1 MTHEGVNALSNE
13 LHNAPEPALAGGRK
27 RENWGSKIGVILA
40 VAGSAVGLGNF
51 LRFPGLAAKYGGG
64 TFMIPYFISLLVIG
78 IPICWCEWTLGR
90 QGGKHGYHSSPGI
103 FRIVTHMRGSHF
115 LGVVGLLIPLV
126 IYMYYVYIESWCLA
140 YAWYYLRD
148 GFANVKD
155 VAGYGKFFEQFAGA
169 GEDGLAGG
177 RVGDFGRFDSI
188 VFLVIAF
195 AINFVLIFRGLT
207 KGIESFCKIAMPVLI
222 LAAVV
227 ILIRVLTLGAPNP
240 EHPERNVNAGLG
252 FMWNPNIPVRY
263 EWEQTGGIDVHL
275 DDKQKA
281 HPHPTFIAPN
291 VNQPQRLVFDVTAK
305 GGTLETDD
313 ARTVWVV
320 PAGEQAPG
328 AGQVVHPRQEVRLD
342 VDVDKIKNQS
352 IWAALSDPQ
361 IWLEAAGQIFFSLS
375 VGFGII
381 ITYASY
387 LRPKDDIA
395 LSGLTASATNEFCE
409 VCLGGLITVPAA
421 FIFLGGDPIH
431 EVAGSSL
438 GLGFYTFPAI
448 FDQMIGGR
456 FWGFLWFFLLF
467 LAAITSSL
475 SMLQPAI
482 AFIEEALGVGRRISV
497 TLLMMVTA
505 VGALLVV
512 YLSKNLMAL
521 EMMNFWV
528 GSVLIYIMATIIV
541 IVFGWVI
548 GAEKGLVEANRGS
561 HLRIPEKFFGFMIKY
576 VSPLYLLTIFAMFV
590 GQNVP
595 DYIATVAKSEAAQ
608 ITLAFVGVLIVFL
621 TILVYLA
628 SKRWKEQDRRL
639 SNWEI

>member
-1 MTHEGVNALSNE
+1 MSDKPDHDPT
-13 LHNAPEPALAGGRK
+13 PALAGRRR
-27 RENWGSKIGVILA
+27 REHWGSKIGVILA

-64 TFMIPYFISLLVIG
+64 TFMIPYFISLLIIG

-90 QGGKHGYHSSPGI
+90 QGGKNGYHSSPGI

-115 LGVVGLLIPLV
+115 FGVIGLLIPLV

-148 GFANVKD
+148 GFAGVKG
-155 VAGYGKFFEQFAGA
+155 AEGYGAFFEQFAGA
-169 GEDGLAGG
+169 SEDGLAGG
-177 RVGDFGRFDSI
+177 RVGDFGRYDSI

-222 LAAVV
+222 IAAVV
-227 ILIRVLTLGAPNP
+227 ILVRVLTLGTPNP
-240 EHPERNVNAGLG
+240 EHPDRNVNAGLG
-252 FMWNPNIPVRY
+252 FMWNPNVPIWY
-263 EWEQTGGIDVHL
+263 EWYQSAGIDVEL
-275 DDKQKA
+275 DDKAKK
-281 HPHPTFIAPN
+281 HPHPKFTAPE
-291 VNQPQRLVFDVTAK
+291 VGQPQRLVFDVTVQ
-305 GGTLETDD
+305 GGQMKDSTAITAWIIPEGRDPPDTGIW
-313 ARTVWVV
+313 AR
-320 PAGEQAPG
+320 PGE
-328 AGQVVHPRQEVRLD
+328 EVRLA
-342 VDVDKIKNQS
+342 VDTTAMENQS
-352 IWAALSDPQ
+352 IWAALSDPR

-387 LRPKDDIA
+387 LRRNDDIA

-421 FIFLGGDPIH
+421 FIFLGGQPIH

-448 FDQMIGGR
+448 FDEMIGGR

-497 TLLMMVTA
+497 TLLMMVTS
-505 VGALLVV
+505 VGALFVV
-512 YLSKNLMAL
+512 YFSKGHVAL
-521 EMMNFWV
+521 DTMDFWV
-528 GSVLIYIMATIIV
+528 GSVLIFTMATIIV

-548 GAEKGLVEANRGS
+548 GVEKGLAEANRGS

-576 VSPLYLLTIFAMFV
+576 VSPLYLLAIFAMFLGRYALEYV
-590 GQNVP
+590 
-595 DYIATVAKSEAAQ
+595 DKIKEDTAAQ
-608 ITLAFVGVLIVFL
+608 ATLAFIGILIVFL
-621 TILVYLA
+621 TILVHLA
-628 SKRWKEQDRRL
+628 SKKWKEQDHRL
-639 SNWEI
+639 SDWEI